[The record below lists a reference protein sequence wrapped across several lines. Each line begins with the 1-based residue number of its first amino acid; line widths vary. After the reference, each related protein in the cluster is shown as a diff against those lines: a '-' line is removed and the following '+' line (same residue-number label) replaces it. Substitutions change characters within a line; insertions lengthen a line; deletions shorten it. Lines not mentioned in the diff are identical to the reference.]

1 MNDEIMDSLSK
12 LRSNANAARTSKR
25 PERKRELMISIG
37 LTPDDADDEMPEQM
51 MGDEHEMMEGDRG
64 MDAGV
69 DTRPSDLVQSS
80 EEEMR
85 RRRMGY

>member
-1 MNDEIMDSLSK
+1 MDDVIMDSLSK

-37 LTPDDADDEMPEQM
+37 LTPEEDEGAEQM